1 MGYKNNRVGYQKEL
15 LTSRAVIKKDNYAI
29 IPHDGLVQNAVP
41 GFENVDISILGS
53 PKLGATF
60 VDYIASFH
68 KNGQQT
74 TGFGGDGIQT
84 LVYVIDGRLR
94 VSDGQETH
102 ELEAGGYAY
111 FTPEMK
117 MYLANAQ
124 EADTEVFLYKKR
136 YQPLAGHQPYKVVGS
151 IHDQQPEEYEGMTDV
166 LLWSLL
172 PKEFDFDMN
181 MHILSFE
188 PGASHAYIET
198 HVQEH
203 GAYLI
208 SGQGMYNLDNEWY
221 PVEKGDYIFMSA
233 YVPQAAYAVG
243 RKEPLMYVYSK
254 DANREP
260 EL

>member
-41 GFENVDISILGS
+41 GFENVDISFLGS
-53 PKLGATF
+53 P
-60 VDYIASFH
+60 
-68 KNGQQT
+68 N
-74 TGFGGDGIQT
+74 
-84 LVYVIDGRLR
+84 
-94 VSDGQETH
+94 
-102 ELEAGGYAY
+102 
-111 FTPEMK
+111 
-117 MYLANAQ
+117 
-124 EADTEVFLYKKR
+124 
-136 YQPLAGHQPYKVVGS
+136 QPYKVVGS

-243 RKEPLMYVYSK
+243 REEPLMYVYSK